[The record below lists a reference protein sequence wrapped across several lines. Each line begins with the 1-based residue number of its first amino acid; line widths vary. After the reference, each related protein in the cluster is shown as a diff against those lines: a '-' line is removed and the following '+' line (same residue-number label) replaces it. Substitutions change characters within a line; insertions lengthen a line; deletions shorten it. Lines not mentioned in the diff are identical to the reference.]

1 MGSGEIQKWRSFE
14 HPDGTL
20 RDLSF
25 LDAHEVTY
33 IHSAE
38 GKVNIEYR
46 FFVTYSSHCFS
57 KAYVHQKQEEQA
69 VLMYATGK
77 EKRPFCER
85 LYQMASKYLR
95 DIICTLGQLK
105 VIHAGY
111 GSYATVEVDLANGE
125 TGYYFVV
132 FKAFREEKKFRLHVT
147 SAYPVDMK
155 PAGAKVSFFVIARN
169 LKANK
174 PLPQAPK

>member
-1 MGSGEIQKWRSFE
+1 MASGEIQKWRAFD
-14 HPDGTL
+14 HPDGML

-33 IHSAE
+33 VHSAE
-38 GKVNIEYR
+38 GKVDIEYR
-46 FFVTYSSHCFS
+46 FFVTYSNHCFT
-57 KAYVHQKQEEQA
+57 KAYLHQTPAEQA
-69 VLMYATGK
+69 LLMYSTGK

-85 LYQMASKYLR
+85 RYQLAKKYLR
-95 DIICTLGQLK
+95 DIICSLGQQK

-111 GSYATVEVDLANGE
+111 GSYATVEVELENGE

-132 FKAFREEKKFRLHVT
+132 FKAFREAKKFRLHVT
-147 SAYPVDMK
+147 SAYPIDTK

-174 PLPQAPK
+174 PLPQPPK